1 MSVNNVS
8 INESIKPIKIASTN
22 IELQE
27 SLLQQAKLWRKQLH
41 SQPELGFKEFK
52 TSAFIVEKLISF
64 GIEVHQGLGGT
75 GVVGTLK
82 NGEGPTIGIRADIDA
97 LPIEEQGDIEHK
109 STHANCMHAC
119 GHDGHT
125 SILLGTAKYLSQH
138 KNFSG
143 TVHFIFQPAE
153 EVLGGAKVMIEDG
166 LFDLFP
172 MDAVYGLHNWPGLPV
187 GQIAVNDG
195 PMMASFDIFE
205 ITLTGVG
212 THAAMP
218 HLGADPIAAAG
229 ALITNIQSIISRRIS
244 PLQSGVVS
252 VTQMNSGDTTN
263 VIPDYA
269 ILKGTVRSLDMAIRQ
284 NMQDMLTEMVKTLPL
299 LYGVKGEIDYQVCY
313 PVTSNDS
320 QAYLNVK
327 QAATEVLGANNV
339 NINVEPSMASED
351 FSFMSQHVK
360 GAYFWL
366 GVDGATPSKPLH
378 NAAYDFND
386 AAIETGIKVWVSL
399 VESQLPKKPDSK

>member
-1 MSVNNVS
+1 MSVND
-8 INESIKPIKIASTN
+8 A
-22 IELQE
+22 
-27 SLLQQAKLWRKQLH
+27 LLDEVKQWRKQIH

-52 TSAFIVEKLISF
+52 TSSFIVDKLQSF

-82 NGEGPTIGIRADIDA
+82 NGTGPTIGIRADIDA
-97 LPIEEQGDIEHK
+97 LPIEEQNDVEHK

-125 SILLGTAKYLSQH
+125 SVLLGTAKYLSEN

-143 TVHFIFQPAE
+143 TIHLIFQPAE
-153 EVLGGAKVMIEDG
+153 EVLGGAKAMIDDG
-166 LFDLFP
+166 LFDKFP

-195 PMMASFDIFE
+195 PMMASFDTFE
-205 ITLTGVG
+205 ITLTGKG

-218 HLGADPIAAAG
+218 HLGADPIAAGA

-244 PLQSGVVS
+244 PLQSGVIS

-263 VIPDYA
+263 VIPDVA
-269 ILKGTVRSLDMAIRQ
+269 ILKGTVRSFDMDVRQ
-284 NMQDMLTEMVKTLPL
+284 SLQSLLTEMVTTLPP
-299 LYGVKGEIDYQVCY
+299 LYGVTGEMDYHIRY
-313 PVTSNDS
+313 PVTTNDS
-320 QAYLNVK
+320 QAYLEIKN
-327 QAATEVLGANNV
+327 AATKVLGADKV
-339 NINVEPSMASED
+339 NTDVEPSMASED
-351 FSFMSQHVK
+351 FSFMSQVVK

-366 GVDGATPSKPLH
+366 GVDGSTPSKPLH

-386 AAIETGIKVWVSL
+386 DAIETGIKVWVSL
-399 VESQLPKKPDSK
+399 VESELPKTSA

>member
-1 MSVNNVS
+1 MSVSMSVND
-8 INESIKPIKIASTN
+8 A
-22 IELQE
+22 
-27 SLLQQAKLWRKQLH
+27 LLDEVKQWRKQIH

-52 TSAFIVEKLISF
+52 TSSFIVDKLESF

-82 NGEGPTIGIRADIDA
+82 NGTGPTIGIRADIDA
-97 LPIEEQGDIEHK
+97 LPIEEQNDVEHK

-125 SILLGTAKYLSQH
+125 SVLLGTAKYLSEN

-143 TVHFIFQPAE
+143 TIHLIFQPAE
-153 EVLGGAKVMIEDG
+153 EVLGGAKAMIDDG
-166 LFDLFP
+166 LFDKFP

-195 PMMASFDIFE
+195 PMMASFDTFE
-205 ITLTGVG
+205 ITLTGKG

-218 HLGADPIAAAG
+218 HLGADPIAAGA

-244 PLQSGVVS
+244 PLQSGVIS

-263 VIPDYA
+263 VIPDVA
-269 ILKGTVRSLDMAIRQ
+269 TLKGTVRSFDMDVRQ
-284 NMQDMLTEMVKTLPL
+284 SLQSLLTEMVTTLPP
-299 LYGVKGEIDYQVCY
+299 LYGVTGEMDYHIRY
-313 PVTSNDS
+313 PVTTNDS
-320 QAYLNVK
+320 QAYLEIKN
-327 QAATEVLGANNV
+327 AATKALGADKV
-339 NINVEPSMASED
+339 NTDVEPSMASED
-351 FSFMSQHVK
+351 FSFMSQVVK

-366 GVDGATPSKPLH
+366 GVDGSTPSKPLH

-386 AAIETGIKVWVSL
+386 DAIETGIKVWVSL
-399 VESQLPKKPDSK
+399 VESELPKTSA

>member
-1 MSVNNVS
+1 MSVSMSVND
-8 INESIKPIKIASTN
+8 A
-22 IELQE
+22 
-27 SLLQQAKLWRKQLH
+27 LLDEVKQWRKQIH

-52 TSAFIVEKLISF
+52 TSSFIVDKLQSF

-82 NGEGPTIGIRADIDA
+82 NGTGPTIGIRADIDA
-97 LPIEEQGDIEHK
+97 LPIEEQNDVEHK

-125 SILLGTAKYLSQH
+125 SVLLGTAKYLSEN

-143 TVHFIFQPAE
+143 TIHLIFQPAE
-153 EVLGGAKVMIEDG
+153 EVLGGAKAMIDDG
-166 LFDLFP
+166 LFDKFP

-195 PMMASFDIFE
+195 PMMASFDTFE
-205 ITLTGVG
+205 ITLTGKG

-218 HLGADPIAAAG
+218 HLGADPIAAGA

-244 PLQSGVVS
+244 PLQSGVIS

-263 VIPDYA
+263 VIPDVA
-269 ILKGTVRSLDMAIRQ
+269 ILKGTVRSFDMDVRQ
-284 NMQDMLTEMVKTLPL
+284 SLQSLLTEMVTTLPP
-299 LYGVKGEIDYQVCY
+299 LYGVTGEMDYHIRY
-313 PVTSNDS
+313 PVTTNDS
-320 QAYLNVK
+320 QAYLEIK
-327 QAATEVLGANNV
+327 EAATKALGADKV
-339 NINVEPSMASED
+339 NTDVEPSMASED
-351 FSFMSQHVK
+351 FSFMSQVVK

-366 GVDGATPSKPLH
+366 GVDGSTPSKPLH

-386 AAIETGIKVWVSL
+386 DAIETGIKVWVSL
-399 VESQLPKKPDSK
+399 VESELPKISA